1 MLNNLTAMKEVKR
14 AVIGG
19 ASDGIGKAIAMKLCD
34 EGYAITLLSRNFEK
48 LDTVRSELNNIRKDN
63 HSIIQLDFNEPDIIV
78 DTLNANQIPF
88 AKKLVLVN
96 NVGGPMPKNISDCTI
111 DDYQTVFNKYVL
123 SFSEISKY
131 LSVRMKENNWGR
143 IINILGTTILEPIPG
158 LSLSVIKS
166 ATANWSKA
174 LSIELGRHNITVNNI
189 LPGPT
194 KTKELYE
201 IIRILSQQTN
211 KTEEQLINDTINKMS
226 IKRFAEPAEIADGV
240 AFLCSD
246 SASFITGSNL
256 KIDGGYS
263 TYL

>member
-1 MLNNLTAMKEVKR
+1 MKENKR
-14 AVIGG
+14 AIIGG
-19 ASDGIGKAIAMKLCD
+19 ATDGIGKAIALKLC
-34 EGYAITLLSRNFEK
+34 EQGYAITLVSRNIEK
-48 LDTVRSELNNIRKDN
+48 LNAVRLEVENVRKDN
-63 HSIIQLDFNEPDIIV
+63 HTVIQLDFNNPSILV
-78 DTLNANQIPF
+78 DTLEANQIPF
-88 AKKLVLVN
+88 AERLVLIN
-96 NVGGPMPKNISDCTI
+96 NVGGPMPKNISDCSI
-111 DDYQTVFNKYVL
+111 EDYQAVFNKYVL

-131 LSVRMKENNWGR
+131 ASNRMKGNNWGR

-174 LSIELGRHNITVNNI
+174 LSIELGSYNITVNNI

-201 IIRILSQQTN
+201 IIKILSHQTN
-211 KTEEQLINDTINKMS
+211 KPEEELIRDTINKMP
-226 IKRFAEPAEIADGV
+226 IKRFAESSEIAEGA

-246 SASFITGSNL
+246 NASFITGTNL